1 MTGFPERVGLQVE
14 TEVQGEFSSATWEDA
29 PGPQNR
35 VSSSAQA
42 ETSKACLRE
51 IHTKGQLGP
60 SWTPAQQSSPEASPG
75 RLAQPQGL
83 AGDNRKVPTGQ
94 ALAGL
99 LPGTLWV
106 SGLERSVSETVCP
119 RRRQTG
125 RGLQI
130 SLTGIKN

>member
-1 MTGFPERVGLQVE
+1 MR
-14 TEVQGEFSSATWEDA
+14 
-29 PGPQNR
+29 
-35 VSSSAQA
+35 
-42 ETSKACLRE
+42 K
-51 IHTKGQLGP
+51 IHTKGHLGP

-94 ALAGL
+94 APAGL

-130 SLTGIKN
+130 SFTGIKKLNAKKEGEKRKNPSCCRITQLKFHA